1 MTLLPLLGLSP
12 TAAEESLSDFLSAS
26 GEKPYRAR
34 QVLAWLYE
42 HRAGSFSDMSSLPGP
57 LRTALAGEYSL
68 TPLNEAFSSRS
79 RDGTLKHLWALEDGE
94 QVESVLIP
102 VEGRVTL
109 CISSQ
114 VGCALGCRFCATG
127 MFGFRRHLRADEIVA
142 QFREADRASRKAFG
156 RPVSNLV
163 YMGMGEPF
171 ANTEAVL
178 ASLSV
183 IHGGFGLGARR
194 ITVSTVGLIP
204 GIRQLAGRP
213 EPFRLAVSLHAPNH
227 ELRSTLVPVE
237 QRYPLPDL
245 FEALRDYQ
253 RTKKRR
259 ITFEYTLIDGV
270 NDSVDLAEQ
279 VVDISRGLE
288 VFVNLIPLNPIPG
301 IDWRPSPRRQV
312 EKFRETLEKRGL
324 PAAVRQPRGRDIA
337 AACGQLRLERDA
349 AATSR

>member
-1 MTLLPLLGLSP
+1 MTPQPLLGLSP
-12 TAAEESLSDFLSAS
+12 AAAKESLSEFLSAW

-34 QVLAWLYE
+34 QVLSWAYE
-42 HRAGSFSDMSSLPGP
+42 LRAASFSDMSSIPGP
-57 LRTALAGEYSL
+57 LRTALAEEYSL
-68 TPLNEAFSSRS
+68 TPLNEAFSARS

-114 VGCALGCRFCATG
+114 VGCALACRFCATG
-127 MFGFRRHLRADEIVA
+127 MFGFRRQLRAEEIVA
-142 QFREADRASRKAFG
+142 QFRQADQASRAVFG

-163 YMGMGEPF
+163 FMGMGEPF

-204 GIRQLAGRP
+204 GIRQLTGRP
-213 EPFRLAVSLHAPNH
+213 EAFRLAVSLHAPNH
-227 ELRSTLVPVE
+227 ELRSLLVPVE

-253 RTKKRR
+253 RIKKRR

-270 NDSVDLAEQ
+270 NDTVDLARQ
-279 VVDISRGLE
+279 VADISTGLQ
-288 VFVNLIPLNPIPG
+288 VFVNLIPLNPVPG
-301 IDWRPSPRRQV
+301 IDWRPSPAQRV
-312 EKFRETLEKRGL
+312 ERFRETLEDRGL
-324 PAAVRQPRGRDIA
+324 PVAVRRPRGRDIA
-337 AACGQLRLERDA
+337 AACGQLRLERDVA
-349 AATSR
+349 AAAG